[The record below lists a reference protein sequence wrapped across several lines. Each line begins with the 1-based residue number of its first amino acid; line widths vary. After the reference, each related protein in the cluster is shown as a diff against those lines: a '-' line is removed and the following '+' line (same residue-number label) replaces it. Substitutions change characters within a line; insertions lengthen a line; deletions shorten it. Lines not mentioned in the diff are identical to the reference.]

1 MPYVTFLVKKRLGG
15 GPLPVAKYHA
25 LMNPGALIFGPDGKL
40 VDIDP
45 AGAVLRD
52 AEGNV
57 MGLDPARLP
66 PDVAAA
72 LVRDEAGRIIDI
84 DPMKLPGT
92 TVLYDARN
100 PGAKGPGRPRLGV
113 TAREVTLLPRHWDWL
128 AAQPGG
134 ASVAL
139 RKLVE
144 AAMRQTMQFGTVN
157 TQLTAGTSRAR
168 VRSDSRRLPRQT
180 WMVGTQLAWKSVTLN
195 GDLRQ
200 QEEADGVSIRSL
212 NAALA
217 YGSGDMTLSLRVR
230 RTVPYEGV
238 AGGHYLAD
246 LTYHITPRWQVMAD
260 TDIDTGADSLAAV
273 VKVGAR
279 LLF

>member
-1 MPYVTFLVKKRLGG
+1 MPYVTFLAKKRLGG
-15 GPLPVAKYHA
+15 GPLSVAKYHA

-66 PDVAAA
+66 PDLAAA
-72 LVRDEAGRIIDI
+72 LVRDETGRIIDI

-144 AAMRQTMQFGTVN
+144 AAMRDPKAERIAARDAAYRFASAMGGDE
-157 TQLTAGTSRAR
+157 AGF
-168 VRSDSRRLPRQT
+168 
-180 WMVGTQLAWKSVTLN
+180 
-195 GDLRQ
+195 
-200 QEEADGVSIRSL
+200 EEAMRALYAGKRKKFRRNLETWPPDVREHL
-212 NAALA
+212 EKMAAPA
-217 YGSGDMTLSLRVR
+217 FGGDT
-230 RTVPYEGV
+230 E
-238 AGGHYLAD
+238 D
-246 LTYHITPRWQVMAD
+246 
-260 TDIDTGADSLAAV
+260 
-273 VKVGAR
+273 
-279 LLF
+279 